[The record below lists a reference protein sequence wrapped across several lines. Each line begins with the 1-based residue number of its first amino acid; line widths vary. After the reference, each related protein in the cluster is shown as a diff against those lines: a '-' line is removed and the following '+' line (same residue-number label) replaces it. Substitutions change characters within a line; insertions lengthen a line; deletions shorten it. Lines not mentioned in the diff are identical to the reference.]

1 MSTDKKADLRIAASP
16 GEVAHQCAG
25 YIIEVLKS
33 IEQPTLAI
41 SGGKTPTPMFEDLSK
56 SDLDW
61 SRIHIFWV
69 DERCV
74 PPSDDRSNFKEANQ
88 SLLIPAK
95 VPRENIHRILGEL
108 DPAEAA
114 ETYVADIKRFFEL
127 KPGQLPVFDVLHR
140 GMGPDAH
147 TASLFPGEPL
157 IRNQSDIAA
166 HVWVEKMKMDRIT
179 LLPGVL
185 DAARHT
191 VLQVTG
197 TDKASS
203 VHDVLYGPE
212 DPLKYPCQI
221 ATRGSNKAVWFLDKA
236 AAAQVEN
243 K

>member
-1 MSTDKKADLRIAASP
+1 
-16 GEVAHQCAG
+16 
-25 YIIEVLKS
+25 
-33 IEQPTLAI
+33 
-41 SGGKTPTPMFEDLSK
+41 MFEDLAK

-95 VPRENIHRILGEL
+95 VPQENIHRILGEL

-114 ETYVADIKRFFEL
+114 EKYVADIKRFFEL

-197 TDKASS
+197 TDKAGS

-212 DPLKYPCQI
+212 DPLQYPCQI
-221 ATRGSNKAVWFLDKA
+221 ATRGSNKAVWFLDQA